1 MSQATL
7 AQCAGCS
14 REMVKRMESGR
25 GGAIPAYRWHAV
37 ALALD
42 TTHQAAFA
50 RDQHEETADAGHLAI
65 QELLLRLGA
74 ARGFDR
80 SVELPT
86 RSADPSRSIDVALRN
101 DRRRVLMVLEAWNLI
116 GDVGAGKRSFQRK
129 LAEADALA
137 VAAWGTHPYRI
148 TGCWVVRATRRNR
161 TLVARYPQVFAT
173 AFPGSSRGWVA
184 ALIAAADPPL
194 EPGLVWCD
202 VACTRIYAWRR
213 QRDI

>member
-1 MSQATL
+1 
-7 AQCAGCS
+7 
-14 REMVKRMESGR
+14 MVKRMESGR
-25 GGAIPAYRWHAV
+25 GSAIPGHRWHAV

-42 TTHQAAFA
+42 TMHLTAFA
-50 RDQHEETADAGHLAI
+50 RDQHEEPADAGHLAI

-74 ARGFDR
+74 AQGFDK

-86 RSADPSRSIDVALRN
+86 RSADPSRSIDVSLRN
-101 DRRRVLMVLEAWNLI
+101 DRRRVLMVLEAWNLF
-116 GDVGAGKRSFQRK
+116 GDIGAGKRSFHRK

-137 VAAWGTHPYRI
+137 VAAWGTQPYRVA
-148 TGCWVVRATRRNR
+148 GCWVVRATRRNR
-161 TLVARYPQVFAT
+161 ALIARYPQVFAT

-184 ALIAAADPPL
+184 ALTDGADPPL

-213 QRDI
+213 HRDI